1 MYITFY
7 NASVPFRN
15 ETFALFYILYTK
27 VIRMIFTLSE
37 NLKEIEE
44 FELDQYTSGKVF
56 LTDTEHYE
64 EYMHL
69 ADMEYEGEIRLSEVG
84 FTRIE
89 SQQECL
95 YGSLYLSLIHI

>member
-7 NASVPFRN
+7 NASVSFRN

-44 FELDQYTSGKVF
+44 FELDQYTSGNVF

-69 ADMEYEGEIRLSEVG
+69 ADMEYEGEIRLSEVRSEERRVG
-84 FTRIE
+84 K
-89 SQQECL
+89 ECRSRWSP
-95 YGSLYLSLIHI
+95 YH